1 MPSTAANTDQ
11 SREIEED
18 LDELSSLLWET
29 FRGLKQSSPPPQ
41 ELRDAATR
49 GSLGPRHMPA
59 LLAVAAAGPLSVSE
73 LAQRLGLGLSTTSAI
88 VGQLSRCDL
97 LERAEDDADRRRTIV
112 RLHDDYLD
120 VIGTWAEQA
129 LAPLRGTLERL
140 SPQARAQFIE
150 GWRILN
156 EEATRTAPIAAA
168 TDGDDDCSA

>member
-1 MPSTAANTDQ
+1 MPSTAPKTDR
-11 SREIEED
+11 SPTIEEN

-29 FRGLKQSSPPPQ
+29 FRGLKHSSPPPQ

-88 VGQLSRCDL
+88 VGQLSRTGL
-97 LERAEDDADRRRTIV
+97 LERAEDEADRRRTIV
-112 RLHDDYLD
+112 RLHDDYRD
-120 VIGTWAEQA
+120 VIGRWAEQA

-140 SPQARAQFIE
+140 PPRARAQFME
-150 GWRILN
+150 GWRILH
-156 EEATRTAPIAAA
+156 EEATRTAPVGI
-168 TDGDDDCSA
+168 DECSA

>member
-1 MPSTAANTDQ
+1 MSSTAAQTNHDPT
-11 SREIEED
+11 IEEN

-41 ELRDAATR
+41 ELRDAAAR

-73 LAQRLGLGLSTTSAI
+73 LARRLGLGLSTTSAI
-88 VGQLSRCDL
+88 VGQLSRAGL

-112 RLHDDYLD
+112 RLHDDYRE

-140 SPQARAQFIE
+140 PPRSRAHFME
-150 GWRILN
+150 GWRVLH
-156 EEATRTAPIAAA
+156 EEATRKAPIDADECN
-168 TDGDDDCSA
+168 TDTRS